1 MVADRI
7 VQLGKE
13 PRLLKSEI
21 LKLKE
26 IFDPM
31 RLRRLDADRG
41 HDQLVIDQLR
51 SVLVRSR
58 LLAGES
64 WIRTSSSAPN
74 SHALRRLR

>member
-51 SVLVRSR
+51 SG
-58 LLAGES
+58 AGSQQIPRWRELDS
-64 WIRTSSSAPN
+64 NFQFRTE
-74 SHALRRLR
+74 